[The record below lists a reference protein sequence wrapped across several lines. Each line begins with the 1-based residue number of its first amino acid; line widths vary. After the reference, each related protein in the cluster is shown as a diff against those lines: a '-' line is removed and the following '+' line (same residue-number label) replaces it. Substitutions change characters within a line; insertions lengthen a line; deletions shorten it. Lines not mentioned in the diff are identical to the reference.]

1 MGTVLKQ
8 VLGIDVAQNELVVT
22 FGRLMDDLA
31 VDLVAHKV
39 FKNTENGFCTLLLWI
54 KKYRCPE
61 VPLRFVMEATGVYHQ
76 KFVYFLDEKG
86 YEVSV
91 VLPNKISNYQRTLD
105 VKTIT
110 DKSMSECIARFG
122 LERKLDNWKRPK
134 TAFRNLQQ
142 LTRERNQIVDERS
155 VVKNQLHAHQV
166 EAFPHEGSVNR
177 LKARIVFLNE
187 QEAQIKKEIENEVVN
202 DPEVSTSMRLICSIP
217 GVGKLTAASILGE
230 TNGFELIRNKRQLV
244 SYAGFD
250 VIEKTSGTSVKG
262 KTKMSKK
269 GNVHI
274 RKAMFYPALSAI
286 KNNEHFREFYKR
298 IVERSGVK
306 MKGVMAVSRKILELI
321 FVLFKNGEE
330 YKMDYEKNRVEA
342 QLILTL

>member
-1 MGTVLKQ
+1 
-8 VLGIDVAQNELVVT
+8 
-22 FGRLMDDLA
+22 
-31 VDLVAHKV
+31 
-39 FKNTENGFCTLLLWI
+39 
-54 KKYRCPE
+54 
-61 VPLRFVMEATGVYHQ
+61 
-76 KFVYFLDEKG
+76 
-86 YEVSV
+86 
-91 VLPNKISNYQRTLD
+91 
-105 VKTIT
+105 
-110 DKSMSECIARFG
+110 
-122 LERKLDNWKRPK
+122 
-134 TAFRNLQQ
+134 
-142 LTRERNQIVDERS
+142 
-155 VVKNQLHAHQV
+155 
-166 EAFPHEGSVNR
+166 
-177 LKARIVFLNE
+177 
-187 QEAQIKKEIENEVVN
+187 
-202 DPEVSTSMRLICSIP
+202 MRLICSIP

-262 KTKMSKK
+262 KTRMSKK

-286 KNNEHFREFYKR
+286 KNNEHFKEFYKR

-330 YKMDYEKNRVEA
+330 YKKDYEKNRVEA